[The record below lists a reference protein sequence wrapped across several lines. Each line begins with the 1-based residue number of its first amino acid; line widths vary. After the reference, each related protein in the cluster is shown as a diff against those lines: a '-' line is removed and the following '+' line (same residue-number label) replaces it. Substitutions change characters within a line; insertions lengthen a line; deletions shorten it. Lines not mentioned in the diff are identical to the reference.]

1 MEKKDDNT
9 IQPNN
14 DKKIEESNIKKPKKR
29 GRKPKNL
36 LNPNAPKKSIK
47 KEKKRKEK
55 IGNHDFGMVEKDTSG
70 ISTEHLILHL
80 KINTQDS
87 KFKPNHQT
95 EQDLLAYTPELNEPL
110 PYEMLP
116 SDSYPCPLVNP
127 LEDDP
132 SDNTESPKVLNSTKE
147 DKKMKNSIHS
157 TKKNENNEE
166 KENLDLEYT
175 EDGKRKWISEN
186 TCSQVINKNNYQ
198 NLSSFQQ
205 KSERV
210 NKSATDVPVHHLP
223 PITDINCWW
232 CCHSFTWNPFV
243 LPISKE
249 NNKVYR
255 SIGCFCCP
263 ECCAAYIFESGKR
276 ATIKPIHSLAS
287 YLMDGVGKPDLIVD
301 GYASPHGFA
310 LKPSH
315 AKMLQDADIIFWVG
329 EDIEN
334 FLEKP
339 LKSIAKNAEKIELM
353 EIKKLTKLKFRER
366 NIFDEHDDHGHD
378 DHAKKDDH
386 DDHDH
391 DKKGH
396 KEDDHDDHDHDKKG
410 HKEEGHDDH
419 GHGHEGHAHGEF
431 DPHIWLDP
439 MNAKIILDEMAIHL
453 IENDQ
458 KNEKKYKENLKS
470 AHKDLD
476 KLTKKIKSDLNK
488 DFKSVVFHDAYQY
501 FEKRF
506 GINILGAFTVNTD
519 VMPGA
524 EQLAEIREVIE
535 HDKVSCIFSEPQFNP
550 DIIKAVAKDM
560 NIATGVID
568 PLGATLDPGK
578 DLYFDLINN
587 MSKSFKGC

>member
-1 MEKKDDNT
+1 MKT
-9 IQPNN
+9 
-14 DKKIEESNIKKPKKR
+14 IKKFP
-29 GRKPKNL
+29 
-36 LNPNAPKKSIK
+36 
-47 KEKKRKEK
+47 
-55 IGNHDFGMVEKDTSG
+55 
-70 ISTEHLILHL
+70 LILTIL
-80 KINTQDS
+80 SFLTI
-87 KFKPNHQT
+87 F
-95 EQDLLAYTPELNEPL
+95 TP
-110 PYEMLP
+110 
-116 SDSYPCPLVNP
+116 VNA
-127 LEDDP
+127 EI
-132 SDNTESPKVLNSTKE
+132 KV
-147 DKKMKNSIHS
+147 
-157 TKKNENNEE
+157 
-166 KENLDLEYT
+166 
-175 EDGKRKWISEN
+175 
-186 TCSQVINKNNYQ
+186 V
-198 NLSSFQQ
+198 
-205 KSERV
+205 
-210 NKSATDVPVHHLP
+210 
-223 PITDINCWW
+223 
-232 CCHSFTWNPFV
+232 
-243 LPISKE
+243 
-249 NNKVYR
+249 
-255 SIGCFCCP
+255 
-263 ECCAAYIFESGKR
+263 

-378 DHAKKDDH
+378 DHAKK
-386 DDHDH
+386 
-391 DKKGH
+391 
-396 KEDDHDDHDHDKKG
+396 DDHDDHDHDKKG

-524 EQLAEIREVIE
+524 
-535 HDKVSCIFSEPQFNP
+535 
-550 DIIKAVAKDM
+550 
-560 NIATGVID
+560 
-568 PLGATLDPGK
+568 
-578 DLYFDLINN
+578 
-587 MSKSFKGC
+587 

>member
-1 MEKKDDNT
+1 MK
-9 IQPNN
+9 
-14 DKKIEESNIKKPKKR
+14 SF
-29 GRKPKNL
+29 KNF
-36 LNPNAPKKSIK
+36 P
-47 KEKKRKEK
+47 
-55 IGNHDFGMVEKDTSG
+55 
-70 ISTEHLILHL
+70 LILTIL
-80 KINTQDS
+80 SFLTI
-87 KFKPNHQT
+87 
-95 EQDLLAYTPELNEPL
+95 LTP
-110 PYEMLP
+110 
-116 SDSYPCPLVNP
+116 VNA
-127 LEDDP
+127 EI
-132 SDNTESPKVLNSTKE
+132 KV
-147 DKKMKNSIHS
+147 
-157 TKKNENNEE
+157 
-166 KENLDLEYT
+166 
-175 EDGKRKWISEN
+175 
-186 TCSQVINKNNYQ
+186 V
-198 NLSSFQQ
+198 
-205 KSERV
+205 
-210 NKSATDVPVHHLP
+210 
-223 PITDINCWW
+223 
-232 CCHSFTWNPFV
+232 
-243 LPISKE
+243 
-249 NNKVYR
+249 
-255 SIGCFCCP
+255 
-263 ECCAAYIFESGKR
+263 

-366 NIFDEHDDHGHD
+366 NVFDEHDDHEHD

-396 KEDDHDDHDHDKKG
+396 KED
-410 HKEEGHDDH
+410 GHDDH

-524 EQLAEIREVIE
+524 EQLAKIREVIE